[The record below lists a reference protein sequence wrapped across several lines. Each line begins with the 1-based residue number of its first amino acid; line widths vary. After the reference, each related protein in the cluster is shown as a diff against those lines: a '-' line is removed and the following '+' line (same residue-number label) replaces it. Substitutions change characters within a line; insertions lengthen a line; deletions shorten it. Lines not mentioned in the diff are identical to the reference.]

1 MPRSRFD
8 LVAASLRFTHCMG
21 AGGPKKN
28 MGRLSLTAAAV
39 ASADDGGVGKL
50 KSSWAEMVG
59 KEMVEA
65 VAIIIYVA
73 EAGRHLQAP
82 PRRRP
87 PAAGLRRPPRLPLP
101 RRKPDHLQDPRR
113 RLAS

>member
-50 KSSWAEMVG
+50 KSSWPEMVG

-65 VAIIIYVA
+65 IAIIMSQRQDVIFKF
-73 EAGRHLQAP
+73 LQADDPQP
-82 PRRRP
+82 PDFD
-87 PAAGLRRPPRLPLP
+87 
-101 RRKPDHLQDPRR
+101 DHRVCLFLDENLIVVRTPVVG
-113 RLAS
+113 